1 MSEILGL
8 LLMMRMM
15 RMRMRCC
22 WCSRCWWC
30 CWLLL
35 LAELVVGP
43 YSSWLISLLG
53 EGEWEGTP
61 PLGLKQGGSLAAAPL
76 GGDTCK
82 HSTERGGSRV
92 STSVQFGA
100 HSHHSLLPFSVPSQA
115 SCMEEEA
122 TYAARSMRLLLILT
136 TCE

>member
-15 RMRMRCC
+15 RRRM
-22 WCSRCWWC
+22 RCWWC
-30 CWLLL
+30 CWLLMLLLL

-115 SCMEEEA
+115 SCIEEEA

>member
-15 RMRMRCC
+15 RRRM
-22 WCSRCWWC
+22 RCWWC
-30 CWLLL
+30 CWLLMLLLL

-82 HSTERGGSRV
+82 HSTERGGQQSEYISSV
-92 STSVQFGA
+92 WSTLSP
-100 HSHHSLLPFSVPSQA
+100 LPPPLFCALSGIMHRGGSNICSKEHEIAPHLDN
-115 SCMEEEA
+115 M
-122 TYAARSMRLLLILT
+122 
-136 TCE
+136 

>member
-15 RMRMRCC
+15 RRRM
-22 WCSRCWWC
+22 RCWWC
-30 CWLLL
+30 CWLLMLLLL